1 MPTLEGHRRGYDKIK
16 QAGQWCL
23 DRNVKY
29 LTVYA
34 FSTENWNRS
43 KEEVGYLMKLLK
55 DALTNDVDY
64 FHELGIQIRISG
76 IKEQLNAELQEAIIL
91 AEKKTKDNQK
101 GVLNICL
108 NYGGRPE
115 ILSAVKKIVA
125 SGLGADEITEQLI
138 QDNLWTA
145 GIPDPD
151 LIVRTSGE
159 QRLSNFLT
167 WQSSYAEL
175 MFIPENWPDFSEEIL
190 DHIINDFNS
199 RSRRFGGN

>member
-1 MPTLEGHRRGYDKIK
+1 LPTLEGHRRGYDKIK